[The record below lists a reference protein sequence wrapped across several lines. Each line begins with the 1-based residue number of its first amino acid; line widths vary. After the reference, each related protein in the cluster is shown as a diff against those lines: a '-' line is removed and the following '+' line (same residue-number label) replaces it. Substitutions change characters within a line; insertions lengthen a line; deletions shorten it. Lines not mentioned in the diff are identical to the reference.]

1 MKLHLVNRR
10 TLLYSNIM
18 TINIINYLLY
28 DLYFA
33 IFSTKMEQY
42 LQLRLKMSRNKL
54 LKLKNALLEVAREE
68 EVRDEGLA
76 LGKNRLIQV
85 LRQAQK
91 QNLKQLQNPKRQSL
105 SPLHQHEQA
114 ED

>member
-10 TLLYSNIM
+10 TLLLM
-18 TINIINYLLY
+18 TINIIKYLLY
-28 DLYFA
+28 DLHFA

-76 LGKNRLIQV
+76 LGKNR
-85 LRQAQK
+85 
-91 QNLKQLQNPKRQSL
+91 
-105 SPLHQHEQA
+105 
-114 ED
+114 

>member
-1 MKLHLVNRR
+1 
-10 TLLYSNIM
+10 M
-18 TINIINYLLY
+18 TINIIKYLLY

-42 LQLRLKMSRNKL
+42 LQLRLKMSKNKL

-68 EVRDEGLA
+68 EVRDES

>member
-1 MKLHLVNRR
+1 
-10 TLLYSNIM
+10 M
-18 TINIINYLLY
+18 TIKIIKYSLY

-91 QNLKQLQNPKRQSL
+91 QNLKQLQNPKLQSL